1 MHEMSIMQSVV
12 EICEKNSEGRKVLAV
27 TLEIGELSGVVP
39 EALEFCFEA
48 CTSETLLEGA
58 VLAIER
64 VPGRG
69 RCDCGAEFPLRDWYN
84 SCPACGGFGVE
95 LLAGKELRV
104 KELEV
109 A

>member
-1 MHEMSIMQSVV
+1 MHEMSLIQSVV
-12 EICEKNSEGRKVLAV
+12 EICVKNAAGRRVLAV
-27 TLEIGELSGVVP
+27 TLEIGELSGVMP
-39 EALEFCFEA
+39 EALEFCFDV
-48 CTSETLLEGA
+48 CTTETLLDGA

-69 RCDCGAEFPLRDWYN
+69 RCGCGAEFPLSAWYN

-95 LLAGKELRV
+95 LLSGKELRV